1 MVYTLDKKQNR
12 NDLKCDEKYLD
23 IPLVVLVNEN
33 SASASE
39 IFAGAVKDT
48 GRGTLVGN
56 QTFGKGLVQRLF
68 VLPDGSGLNVTVQKY
83 YTPNGTS
90 IHGVGIE
97 PDEKVELP
105 EAYSGKNS

>member
-68 VLPDGSGLNVTVQKY
+68 VLPDGSGLNVTVQKRR
-83 YTPNGTS
+83 T
-90 IHGVGIE
+90 E
-97 PDEKVELP
+97 PPSLGLALNRMKRWSCP
-105 EAYSGKNS
+105 KHTAAHR

>member
-1 MVYTLDKKQNR
+1 MREETLSTSTVAQ
-12 NDLKCDEKYLD
+12 
-23 IPLVVLVNEN
+23 
-33 SASASE
+33 
-39 IFAGAVKDT
+39 
-48 GRGTLVGN
+48 
-56 QTFGKGLVQRLF
+56 GLVQRLF

-105 EAYSGKNS
+105 EAYSSTPLTEIPAEQDTQLQKGLQVMEEQLK